1 MSREW
6 EPEGRSERCGLH
18 AVFEPGCTACWTY
31 IEDDRARAMRRTQGI
46 GIVGEL
52 RRIVDSIDA
61 VAREGGDTS
70 ELVARASAL
79 IDLLEARL

>member
-6 EPEGRSERCGLH
+6 FGPKD
-18 AVFEPGCTACWTY
+18 FEELTGPQAQ
-31 IEDDRARAMRRTQGI
+31 RMAQGI